1 MINTNS
7 NEKIDKIFSIICE
20 ILNKDFEIQ
29 EKITNANTPVIKAKE
44 IRTGLKLDISVNNR
58 NGVENSMIIMNEIKD
73 KKLRNI
79 IIILKILLKINN
91 LGETTLGGMN
101 SFLLFHLV
109 YYFVVI
115 QKSTIENEFQLLEKF
130 LFYYGFEFVD
140 TKYMLVMKGIQSKMI
155 LKKNNKALSVKTTL
169 SKNDIG
175 GQCKKYD
182 EIKKLF
188 QITYNK
194 MNDCINKLEFS
205 ILSKLNFK

>member
-1 MINTNS
+1 
-7 NEKIDKIFSIICE
+7 
-20 ILNKDFEIQ
+20 
-29 EKITNANTPVIKAKE
+29 
-44 IRTGLKLDISVNNR
+44 
-58 NGVENSMIIMNEIKD
+58 MIIMNEIKD

-115 QKSTIENEFQLLEKF
+115 QKSIIENEFQLLEKF

-188 QITYNK
+188 
-194 MNDCINKLEFS
+194 
-205 ILSKLNFK
+205 

>member
-1 MINTNS
+1 M
-7 NEKIDKIFSIICE
+7 
-20 ILNKDFEIQ
+20 
-29 EKITNANTPVIKAKE
+29 
-44 IRTGLKLDISVNNR
+44 NNR

>member
-1 MINTNS
+1 
-7 NEKIDKIFSIICE
+7 
-20 ILNKDFEIQ
+20 
-29 EKITNANTPVIKAKE
+29 
-44 IRTGLKLDISVNNR
+44 
-58 NGVENSMIIMNEIKD
+58 MIIMNEIKD

-155 LKKNNKALSVKTTL
+155 LKK
-169 SKNDIG
+169 I
-175 GQCKKYD
+175 
-182 EIKKLF
+182 IKH
-188 QITYNK
+188 
-194 MNDCINKLEFS
+194 
-205 ILSKLNFK
+205 

>member
-1 MINTNS
+1 
-7 NEKIDKIFSIICE
+7 
-20 ILNKDFEIQ
+20 
-29 EKITNANTPVIKAKE
+29 
-44 IRTGLKLDISVNNR
+44 
-58 NGVENSMIIMNEIKD
+58 MIIMNEIKD

-109 YYFVVI
+109 YYVVVI

>member
-1 MINTNS
+1 
-7 NEKIDKIFSIICE
+7 
-20 ILNKDFEIQ
+20 
-29 EKITNANTPVIKAKE
+29 
-44 IRTGLKLDISVNNR
+44 
-58 NGVENSMIIMNEIKD
+58 MIIMNEIKD

-101 SFLLFHLV
+101 SFLLFHSV

-155 LKKNNKALSVKTTL
+155 LKINNKALSVKTTL

>member
-1 MINTNS
+1 M
-7 NEKIDKIFSIICE
+7 
-20 ILNKDFEIQ
+20 
-29 EKITNANTPVIKAKE
+29 
-44 IRTGLKLDISVNNR
+44 NNR

-115 QKSTIENEFQLLEKF
+115 QKSTIENEFQLPEKF

>member
-1 MINTNS
+1 M
-7 NEKIDKIFSIICE
+7 EIDE
-20 ILNKDFEIQ
+20 FEIQ

-155 LKKNNKALSVKTTL
+155 LKKNNKALV
-169 SKNDIG
+169 
-175 GQCKKYD
+175 
-182 EIKKLF
+182 
-188 QITYNK
+188 
-194 MNDCINKLEFS
+194 
-205 ILSKLNFK
+205 

>member
-1 MINTNS
+1 MDIIINTNS

-91 LGETTLGGMN
+91 LG
-101 SFLLFHLV
+101 
-109 YYFVVI
+109 
-115 QKSTIENEFQLLEKF
+115 
-130 LFYYGFEFVD
+130 
-140 TKYMLVMKGIQSKMI
+140 
-155 LKKNNKALSVKTTL
+155 
-169 SKNDIG
+169 
-175 GQCKKYD
+175 
-182 EIKKLF
+182 
-188 QITYNK
+188 
-194 MNDCINKLEFS
+194 
-205 ILSKLNFK
+205 

>member
-1 MINTNS
+1 
-7 NEKIDKIFSIICE
+7 
-20 ILNKDFEIQ
+20 
-29 EKITNANTPVIKAKE
+29 
-44 IRTGLKLDISVNNR
+44 
-58 NGVENSMIIMNEIKD
+58 
-73 KKLRNI
+73 
-79 IIILKILLKINN
+79 
-91 LGETTLGGMN
+91 MN

-109 YYFVVI
+109 YYYFVVI
-115 QKSTIENEFQLLEKF
+115 KNSTKTENEFQLLHNF

-140 TKYMLVMKGIQSKMI
+140 TKYMLVMKGIQSKII
-155 LKKNNKALSVKTTL
+155 LKKNNKALSVKNTL

>member
-1 MINTNS
+1 
-7 NEKIDKIFSIICE
+7 
-20 ILNKDFEIQ
+20 
-29 EKITNANTPVIKAKE
+29 
-44 IRTGLKLDISVNNR
+44 
-58 NGVENSMIIMNEIKD
+58 MIIMNEIKD

-188 QITYNK
+188 QKTYNK

-205 ILSKLNFK
+205 ILIKLNFK